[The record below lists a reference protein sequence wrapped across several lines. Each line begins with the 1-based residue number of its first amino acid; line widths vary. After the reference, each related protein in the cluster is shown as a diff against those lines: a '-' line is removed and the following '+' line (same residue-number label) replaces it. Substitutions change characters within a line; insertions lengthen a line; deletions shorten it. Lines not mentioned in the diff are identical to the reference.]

1 MALLSP
7 YIDILLSEI
16 LLPDAKKMWLFF
28 PNISI
33 ILFEKTTSEKSNRLP
48 FSNSFFSSESC
59 VIFIIFFYL
68 SYFFLT
74 FSAEIINFSPNS
86 IYVTELYKEI
96 ASAFSL
102 TKYRHFSPIILF
114 SISGFGNS

>member
-48 FSNSFFSSESC
+48 FSYSFSPESC
-59 VIFIIFFYL
+59 VIFILFFYL
-68 SYFFLT
+68 SYSLST
-74 FSAEIINFSPNS
+74 FNAEIINFSPNS